1 MEMVMA
7 KNQRAYFAAQ
17 ITAEWR
23 KSLQAILGG
32 GRKLIVAKDKLD
44 HGEFAKMAEH
54 DLPFGLRT
62 AQRLMAIARDKRLT
76 KATHASLLPSCWTA
90 LYALTSL
97 SDSDF
102 DAAIDDGL
110 ITPDIS
116 RDDVCEIAARY
127 AEASCQVT
135 NDGQSRRVNMS
146 FESTEPA
153 PQSLA
158 TMRLPAAPITSYK
171 PDWPARR
178 PTEDRVETMTA
189 AHLDEIVQRGSAA
202 RILESLLTLDRE
214 SRHGVVAIATLLLD
228 PANREKLDRVRRG
241 ISFAIRVKG
250 ALDQAGLR
258 GNPTLRLIEE
268 NS

>member
-1 MEMVMA
+1 MA
-7 KNQRAYFAAQ
+7 KNQRAHFVSQ
-17 ITAEWR
+17 IVAEWR
-23 KSLQAILGG
+23 KSLQAILECGH
-32 GRKLIVAKDKLD
+32 LLTVAKDKLD
-44 HGEFAKMAEH
+44 HGEFTKMIGHE
-54 DLPFGLRT
+54 LPFGERT
-62 AQRLMAIARDKRLT
+62 AQRLMAVARDKRLT
-76 KATHASLLPSCWTA
+76 NPTHASLLPSCWTT
-90 LYALTSL
+90 LHALTSL

-127 AEASCQVT
+127 AEASCRVT
-135 NDGQSRRVNMS
+135 NDGQSRCVNT
-146 FESTEPA
+146 FESTEPT

-158 TMRLPAAPITSYK
+158 TMRLPAAPITSYG

-189 AHLDEIVQRGSAA
+189 AHLDEITQRGSAA
-202 RILESLLTLDRE
+202 RILESLLMLDRE
-214 SRHGVVAIATLLLD
+214 SRHGVEAIIGLLLD
-228 PANREKLDRVRRG
+228 PANIEKLDRVRRG
-241 ISFAIRVKG
+241 IGFAIRVKG